1 MPKAPFLVSTLLFM
15 SLLFLL
21 FPHQVAEAG
30 MWSNIK
36 GIFSAP
42 EKIDALEQQYIDA
55 KQQLDTQKEQLT
67 ESLQNAEQYAARQEE
82 LMQQNEQFRKTNEQL
97 MEQNNTL
104 IQEMEQI
111 KQKQASFTQK
121 LINTALIIMSLI
133 FAYILSL
140 RVWRYLVW
148 RKQKHAGRGV

>member
-55 KQQLDTQKEQLT
+55 KQQLDAQKEQLT

-82 LMQQNEQFRKTNEQL
+82 LMQQNDVP
-97 MEQNNTL
+97 QN
-104 IQEMEQI
+104 Q
-111 KQKQASFTQK
+111 
-121 LINTALIIMSLI
+121 
-133 FAYILSL
+133 
-140 RVWRYLVW
+140 
-148 RKQKHAGRGV
+148 